1 MKMKVPKRRSLQRT
15 MEMQSR
21 ARVRVKEARRQR
33 KILSQF
39 LKRARRIEIE
49 SDQLYIHLAVSY
61 ESLVSNM
68 VCTMYLIH
76 AFFSGNG
83 V

>member
-1 MKMKVPKRRSLQRT
+1 MKMKVPKRRNLQRI

-21 ARVRVKEARRQR
+21 ARVRVKEARRQRKR

-61 ESLVSNM
+61 ES
-68 VCTMYLIH
+68 
-76 AFFSGNG
+76 
-83 V
+83 